1 MTADPQYSTLG
12 SPFRSTGAFTEVE
25 QEALLREESEVL
37 DGTTLKILGKAPDRR
52 GTQILRAG
60 ALTLIAGRTTL
71 LALLASTA
79 SARAEQ
85 PPAPC
90 PGNTTVE
97 MRVCAAAAW
106 ERSNAQLQR
115 RLTPEQLRQWQST
128 TRLVCARA
136 YAPYRQGTIYPQ
148 LVVSCDDHL
157 NLALLREFLPLT
169 TPEHPSHA
177 PQPPR

>member
-25 QEALLREESEVL
+25 QEALLPEESEVL
-37 DGTTLKILGKAPDRR
+37 DGTTFKILGKAPDRR

-106 ERSNAQLQR
+106 GSALDIAGYPKSPAPKGSYTNPAPTPASPVKQQDSSTDKRFTPQTKSPPPNNAQPKSDPNNPAGIR
-115 RLTPEQLRQWQST
+115 
-128 TRLVCARA
+128 
-136 YAPYRQGTIYPQ
+136 
-148 LVVSCDDHL
+148 
-157 NLALLREFLPLT
+157 F
-169 TPEHPSHA
+169 
-177 PQPPR
+177 